1 MWGLRAKNSLL
12 PMIRRIPFT
21 EPHTVQRMSVF
32 FLDGAAEAFP
42 PARLADANGLLAVG
56 GDLCVERLLA
66 AYRAGI
72 FPWYAEGDPILWWS
86 PDPRLVLFPGD
97 LRISRRL
104 GRVLRKKPFQVTMDA
119 AFEQVVRACAAA
131 PRRSGPGTWIVD
143 EMIDAYCR
151 LHRAGYAHSVEAWQ
165 EGELAGGLYGV
176 SLGRCFFGE
185 SMFTRTSNASKAAL
199 VRLVQFLSDRGFD
212 MIDCQMTTA
221 HLVGFGAVEIS
232 RKLFLKRLA
241 AALMAPTLTGNWRLE
256 TVGPGFHNVLASRTD
271 RAATYSHQGEI

>member
-1 MWGLRAKNSLL
+1 MSWAKRSDD
-12 PMIRRIPFT
+12 
-21 EPHTVQRMSVF
+21 MSVF
-32 FLDGAAEAFP
+32 LLDEATIAFP
-42 PARLADANGLLAVG
+42 PAGLAERHGLLAVG

-104 GRVLRKKPFQVTMDA
+104 GRVLRKKTFQVTMDT
-119 AFEQVVRACAAA
+119 AFEQVIRACAAA
-131 PRRSGPGTWIVD
+131 PRRSGDGTWIVD

-165 EGELAGGLYGV
+165 EGKLAGGLYGV

-185 SMFTRTSNASKAAL
+185 SMFTRTSDASKVAF
-199 VRLVQFLSDRGFD
+199 VRLVQFLWNRDFD

-221 HLVGFGAVEIS
+221 HLVRFGAVEM
-232 RKLFLKRLA
+232 RREAFLRRLA
-241 AALMAPTLTGNWRLE
+241 AALRASTATGTWRMDPG
-256 TVGPGFHNVLASRTD
+256 GPCFQNGLPPGDD